1 MFELALLKMVHV
13 LGLVYWLGTD
23 LGVFYSSLFVVDE
36 KRSPEVRIAAAKIL
50 FTLDFAPRVCMPL
63 MLPTGVHLAK
73 MMGAFKVPDMVVAA
87 CWVVGLFWVGM
98 VVFLNFTS
106 NQKAKERLFKV
117 DFNFRLVVIAILLVF
132 AAYELLTSSQLLRD
146 WLVYKVI
153 VFAGTIACGLAIRV
167 KLRQFTP
174 AFRKLVEGVHSDAD
188 SSAISRSL
196 IETRPYVIAIW
207 IGLLA
212 NTAWSVKLI

>member
-1 MFELALLKMVHV
+1 MTELALLKMVHL
-13 LGLVYWLGTD
+13 LGLVYWLGAD
-23 LGVFYSSLFVVDE
+23 LGVFYSSFFVVDE
-36 KRSPEVRIAAAKIL
+36 KRSPEIRIAAAKIL
-50 FTLDFAPRVCMPL
+50 FSLDFAPRVCMPL
-63 MLPTGVHLAK
+63 MLPTGVHLAQ
-73 MMGAFKVPDMVVAA
+73 MMGSFKVPDLVVAVG
-87 CWVVGLFWVGM
+87 WVVGLVWLGM
-98 VVFLNFTS
+98 VVFLNFMT
-106 NQKAKERLFKV
+106 NQQAKDRLFKV
-117 DFNFRLVVIAILLVF
+117 DFNFRLVVIAVLLVYS
-132 AAYELLTSSQLLRD
+132 AMELISASNLLRD

-188 SSAISRSL
+188 SHAISRSL

-207 IGLLA
+207 IGLLL